1 MIRKPV
7 TRRDFVKLSAGSTAA
22 LGMLMFEMPEFDR
35 LFAAALNE
43 VPVIWM
49 QGGSDSGCTESI
61 VNVVGPTIYDVL
73 LGPIGDKHLSMQF
86 HQTIMAGQGDQAME
100 ALYNA
105 AAKPGYVLVME
116 GAIAEKDNG
125 VYATVGEQ
133 NGVGISALKHLL
145 DLAPS
150 ASAVIALGACC
161 TGGGIPAAPPNVT
174 GVKAVS
180 QILEENSIT
189 TPLINIPGCPPHP
202 DWFVG
207 TVASILIGGLDSV
220 ELDSQKRP
228 TAFFAHTVHD
238 HCERRGSFEAEKFAK
253 KLGEDGCLY
262 ELGCKGPQ
270 THADCPTRL
279 WNNKTSWCVATNSP
293 CIGCAAIEFPFELQS
308 TAEGIPLMTLEDK
321 IAVGVAGGVVL
332 AGGAALAKK
341 AFS

>member
-22 LGMLMFEMPEFDR
+22 LGMLMFDMPDFDR
-35 LFAAALNE
+35 LFAAALTE

-49 QGGSDSGCTESI
+49 QGQSDTGCTESI
-61 VNVVGPTIYDVL
+61 VNVVSPTIQDVL
-73 LGPIGDKHLSMQF
+73 LGPIGDKHVSLQF
-86 HQTIMAGQGDQAME
+86 HQTLMAGQGEQAME
-100 ALYNA
+100 ALYKTA
-105 AAKPGYVLVME
+105 SKPGYVLVLE
-116 GAIAEKDNG
+116 GAIPTKDNG
-125 VYATVGEQ
+125 IYSLVGEQ
-133 NGVGISALKHLL
+133 NGVGISSLKHLL

-161 TGGGIPAAPPNVT
+161 THGGIPGAAPNVT
-174 GVKAVS
+174 DVKGVG
-180 QILEENSIT
+180 QLLEENNIT

-207 TVASILIGGLDSV
+207 TLASILIGGLDSV
-220 ELDSQKRP
+220 ELDSEKRP
-228 TAFFAHTVHD
+228 TAFFAETVHD
-238 HCERRGSFEAEKFAK
+238 RCERRGNFDSDTFAK

-262 ELGCKGPQ
+262 ELGCKGPV

-293 CIGCAAIEFPFELQS
+293 CIGCASLEFPDGVS
-308 TAEGIPLMTLEDK
+308 PVYDKIPLMTLEDK
-321 IAVGVAGGVVL
+321 IAIGVAGGVVL